1 MGISRENLIFFSLSN
16 FLDKLN
22 NVYVKHSSSTIVVGR
37 RKLVM
42 IRTVAGFNFADEC
55 WTELQRTCCLV
66 KGCARFVYDKRT
78 AYWEMQRCRNCP
90 AFESEVR

>member
-16 FLDKLN
+16 FLYKLN
-22 NVYVKHSSSTIVVGR
+22 NVYVKHSLFTIVVGR
-37 RKLVM
+37 RKLVT
-42 IRTVAGFNFADEC
+42 IRTVAGFNFPDEC
-55 WTELQRTCCLV
+55 WTGLQRTCCLV